1 MTNSAVPLRSSV
13 RPVGRTLGVIAQ
25 RLLIAVLVVGT
36 VSSTGCITLIS
47 NLLWVFK
54 GDLAPAEFKELQEKR
69 VAVVVT
75 TDAAGTIDASSVVMS
90 RQIAT
95 LLAKH
100 GKKIDVVNPEEVD
113 RAVSDVGANDVTRIG
128 SRVKADYVIEVNIR
142 DLKLK
147 EGPTLYRGVCD
158 CSLAAYKVADGDHVV
173 FSKEFPQFAYPM
185 TGGVAITET
194 NDATF
199 RGMYLSI
206 LANRV
211 ARNFYSYDPTT
222 DVGLDAAASSL
233 PRN

>member
-13 RPVGRTLGVIAQ
+13 RPWGRTLGSIPQ

-36 VSSTGCITLIS
+36 ISSTGCITLI
-47 NLLWVFK
+47 
-54 GDLAPAEFKELQEKR
+54 
-69 VAVVVT
+69 
-75 TDAAGTIDASSVVMS
+75 
-90 RQIAT
+90 AT
-95 LLAKH
+95 LLSKH

-113 RAVSDVGANDVTRIG
+113 RVVSDVGFNDVTRIG
-128 SRVKADYVIEVNIR
+128 TRLKADYVIEVGIR

-158 CSLAAYKVADGDHVV
+158 CSLSVYKVADGDQVV
-173 FSKEFPQFAYPM
+173 FAKEFPQFAYPM
-185 TGGVAITET
+185 TGGVHVTET

-199 RGMYLSI
+199 RGMYLSV

-233 PRN
+233 SRN

>member
-1 MTNSAVPLRSSV
+1 
-13 RPVGRTLGVIAQ
+13 LGSIPQ

-36 VSSTGCITLIS
+36 ISSTGCITLIS
-47 NLLWVFK
+47 NLLWVIK
-54 GDLAPAEFKELQEKR
+54 GDLAPAEFKEVQEKR
-69 VAVVVT
+69 VAVIVT
-75 TDAAGTIDASSVVMS
+75 SDASSTIDASSVVMS

-95 LLAKH
+95 LLAKN

-113 RAVSDVGANDVTRIG
+113 RVVSDVGFNDVTRIG
-128 SRVKADYVIEVNIR
+128 TRLKADYVIEVGIR

-158 CSLAAYKVADGDHVV
+158 CSLSVYKVADGDQVV
-173 FSKEFPQFAYPM
+173 FAKEFPQFAYPM
-185 TGGVAITET
+185 TGGVHVTET

-199 RGMYLSI
+199 RGMYLSV

-233 PRN
+233 SRN

>member
-13 RPVGRTLGVIAQ
+13 RPWGRTLGSIPQ

-36 VSSTGCITLIS
+36 ISSTGCITLIS
-47 NLLWVFK
+47 NLLWVIK
-54 GDLAPAEFKELQEKR
+54 GDLAPAEFKEVQEKR
-69 VAVVVT
+69 VAVIVT
-75 TDAAGTIDASSVVMS
+75 SDASSTIDASSVVMS

-95 LLAKH
+95 LLSKH

-113 RAVSDVGANDVTRIG
+113 RVVSDVGFNDVTRIG
-128 SRVKADYVIEVNIR
+128 TRLKADYVIEVGIR

-158 CSLAAYKVADGDHVV
+158 CSLSVYKVADGDQVV
-173 FSKEFPQFAYPM
+173 FAKEFPQFAYPM
-185 TGGVAITET
+185 TGGVHVTET

-199 RGMYLSI
+199 RGMYLSV

-233 PRN
+233 SRN

>member
-13 RPVGRTLGVIAQ
+13 RPLVRTLGSIPQ

-36 VSSTGCITLIS
+36 ISSTGCITLIS
-47 NLLWVFK
+47 NLLWVIK
-54 GDLAPAEFKELQEKR
+54 GDLAPAEFKEVQEKR
-69 VAVVVT
+69 VAVIVT
-75 TDAAGTIDASSVVMS
+75 SDASSTIDASSVVMS

-95 LLAKH
+95 LLSKH

-113 RAVSDVGANDVTRIG
+113 RVVSDVGFNDVTRIG
-128 SRVKADYVIEVNIR
+128 TRLKADSVIEVCIR

-158 CSLAAYKVADGDHVV
+158 CSLSVYKVADGDQVV
-173 FSKEFPQFAYPM
+173 FAKEFPQFAYPM
-185 TGGVAITET
+185 TGGVHVTET

-199 RGMYLSI
+199 RGMYLSV

-233 PRN
+233 SRN

>member
-1 MTNSAVPLRSSV
+1 MTNSAVPLRSLV
-13 RPVGRTLGVIAQ
+13 RPSGRTLGSVAQ

-36 VSSTGCITLIS
+36 ISSTGCITLIS
-47 NLLWVFK
+47 NLLWVIK
-54 GDLAPAEFKELQEKR
+54 GDLAPAEFKDLQEKR

-75 TDAAGTIDASSVVMS
+75 SDAPSAIDASSVVMS
-90 RQIAT
+90 RQIAS
-95 LLAKH
+95 LLSKH
-100 GKKIDVVNPEEVD
+100 GKKIEVVNPEEVD
-113 RAVSDVGANDVTRIG
+113 RVISDVGSNDVTRIG
-128 SRVKADYVIEVNIR
+128 SRLRADYVIEVNIR

-158 CSLAAYKVADGDHVV
+158 CSLSVYKVADGDHVV

-185 TGGVAITET
+185 TGGVHVTET

-199 RGMYLSI
+199 RGMYLSV

-222 DVGLDAAASSL
+222 DVGLDAAASTLS
-233 PRN
+233 RN

>member
-1 MTNSAVPLRSSV
+1 M
-13 RPVGRTLGVIAQ
+13 
-25 RLLIAVLVVGT
+25 LVVGT
-36 VSSTGCITLIS
+36 ISSTGCITLIS
-47 NLLWVFK
+47 NLLWVIK
-54 GDLAPAEFKELQEKR
+54 GDLAPAEFKEVQEKR
-69 VAVVVT
+69 VAVIVT
-75 TDAAGTIDASSVVMS
+75 SDASSTIDASSVVMS

-95 LLAKH
+95 LLSKH

-113 RAVSDVGANDVTRIG
+113 RVVSDVGFNDVTRIG
-128 SRVKADYVIEVNIR
+128 TRLKADYVIEVGIR

-158 CSLAAYKVADGDHVV
+158 CSLSVYKVADGDQVV
-173 FSKEFPQFAYPM
+173 FAKEFPQFAYPM
-185 TGGVAITET
+185 TGGVHVTET

-199 RGMYLSI
+199 RGMYLSV

-233 PRN
+233 SRN

>member
-13 RPVGRTLGVIAQ
+13 RPLGRTLGSIPQ

-36 VSSTGCITLIS
+36 ISSTGCITLIS
-47 NLLWVFK
+47 NLLWVIK
-54 GDLAPAEFKELQEKR
+54 GDLAPAEFKEVQEKR
-69 VAVVVT
+69 VAVIVT
-75 TDAAGTIDASSVVMS
+75 SDASSTIDASSVVMS

-95 LLAKH
+95 LLSKH

-113 RAVSDVGANDVTRIG
+113 RVVSDVGFNDVTRIG
-128 SRVKADYVIEVNIR
+128 TRLKADYVIEVGIR

-158 CSLAAYKVADGDHVV
+158 CSLSVYKVADGDQVV
-173 FSKEFPQFAYPM
+173 FAKEFPQFAYPM
-185 TGGVAITET
+185 TGGVHVTET

-199 RGMYLSI
+199 RGMYLSV

-233 PRN
+233 SRN